1 MIMIAC
7 PLFLISIIII
17 IIKPSCCGVRQ
28 TNYLFGTVFRWMH
41 ILWNWNCIQ
50 CRWKGKVSPP
60 EQTIR
65 QVTHRRM
72 TVSYSWALL
81 ILNSQECPQ
90 DPNNR
95 LLMPCP
101 HDSTKCWTRVFLVS
115 RMQIVAVQLLIHCF
129 FLVLL
134 SFLLKNMK
142 YLHSKLNQWPN
153 RPPRLLLLLL
163 IFHNNDDQLTTC
175 AVSETVLLTMD
186 SRNCEILPGLPWTR
200 PYHLDATTDSNW
212 TLVNWIVSNAWP
224 YY

>member
-1 MIMIAC
+1 MSVR
-7 PLFLISIIII
+7 LITYSE
-17 IIKPSCCGVRQ
+17 PYSDGC
-28 TNYLFGTVFRWMH
+28 TFFGTENVF
-41 ILWNWNCIQ
+41 NVVE
-50 CRWKGKVSPP
+50 KVKSLH
-60 EQTIR
+60 QNR
-65 QVTHRRM
+65 QSDRSHRRL

-81 ILNSQECPQ
+81 ILNSQECPFPGAYPQ
-90 DPNNR
+90 NPNNR

-101 HDSTKCWTRVFLVS
+101 HNSTKCWTRVFLVF